1 MSKRFWLILVG
12 ILIAALATSQV
23 VLRSDTIALALIE
36 VGLRSQMV
44 SQPLPAETLTVV
56 VCGSASPLGNSPD
69 RAQACIA
76 VLTDKHF
83 LMFDAGSGS
92 QVRLNQAGLPLNR
105 LEGVFLTHLH
115 SDHIAEIPDVNLTR
129 WATSGTAQPLKV
141 YGPAGVGQVVNGFN
155 QAFGLDRDYRV
166 AHHGED
172 FMPITGGQAEAVT
185 ITPGVV
191 FSEDGLTVTAFTVD
205 HHPINPAYGYR
216 VDYGG
221 RSVVIS
227 GDTVN
232 TPSLWAAAEGADL
245 VFHDALARPVLEV
258 MHQVALD
265 VGRDRTA
272 KIVMDVTD
280 YHASLEGLQ
289 ASADAAGVRR
299 LVLYHLVPSPPNALV
314 AGFFKRAVVAP
325 SIMAEDL
332 MRFELPRDST
342 VIQGP

>member
-1 MSKRFWLILVG
+1 MSKRFWLILMS
-12 ILIAALATSQV
+12 ILVAALATSQV
-23 VLRSDTIALALIE
+23 VLRSETIALALIK

-44 SQPLPAETLTVV
+44 PEPVSAETLTVV

-83 LMFDAGSGS
+83 LIFDVGSGS

-105 LEGVFLTHLH
+105 LEGIFLTHLH

-129 WATSGTAQPLKV
+129 WATSGTAEPLKV
-141 YGPAGVGQVVNGFN
+141 YGPTGVSQVVDGFN
-155 QAFGLDRDYRV
+155 QAFGLDRGYRV

-172 FMPITGGQAEAVT
+172 FMPKTGGQAEAIT
-185 ITPGVV
+185 IAPGVV
-191 FSEDGLTVTAFTVD
+191 FSEAGLTVTAFTVD
-205 HHPINPAYGYR
+205 HHPINPAFGYR

-221 RSVVIS
+221 RRVVIS
-227 GDTVN
+227 GDTLN
-232 TPSLWAAAEGADL
+232 TPRLWAAAEGADL
-245 VFHDALARPVLEV
+245 VFHDALARPVLEA
-258 MHQVALD
+258 MRQAALD
-265 VGRDRTA
+265 VGQDRTA
-272 KIVMDVTD
+272 KIVMDVID
-280 YHASLEGLQ
+280 YHAGLEGLQ

-299 LVLYHLVPSPPNALV
+299 LVLYHLVPSPPNPLV

-332 MRFELPRDST
+332 MRFELPRDSQK
-342 VIQGP
+342 IQGP

>member
-1 MSKRFWLILVG
+1 
-12 ILIAALATSQV
+12 
-23 VLRSDTIALALIE
+23 
-36 VGLRSQMV
+36 
-44 SQPLPAETLTVV
+44 
-56 VCGSASPLGNSPD
+56 
-69 RAQACIA
+69 
-76 VLTDKHF
+76 
-83 LMFDAGSGS
+83 
-92 QVRLNQAGLPLNR
+92 
-105 LEGVFLTHLH
+105 
-115 SDHIAEIPDVNLTR
+115 
-129 WATSGTAQPLKV
+129 
-141 YGPAGVGQVVNGFN
+141 
-155 QAFGLDRDYRV
+155 
-166 AHHGED
+166 
-172 FMPITGGQAEAVT
+172 
-185 ITPGVV
+185 
-191 FSEDGLTVTAFTVD
+191 
-205 HHPINPAYGYR
+205 
-216 VDYGG
+216 
-221 RSVVIS
+221 
-227 GDTVN
+227 
-232 TPSLWAAAEGADL
+232 L

>member
-1 MSKRFWLILVG
+1 MSKRVWLILLG
-12 ILIAALATSQV
+12 ILMAALATSQV
-23 VLRSDTIALALIE
+23 VLRSDTIALALTE

-44 SQPLPAETLTVV
+44 PEPLPVETLTVV
-56 VCGSASPLGNSPD
+56 VCGSASPLGDSPD

-83 LMFDAGSGS
+83 LIFDAGSGS

-105 LEGVFLTHLH
+105 LDGVFLTHLH
-115 SDHIAEIPDVNLTR
+115 SDHIAEIPDVNLAR
-129 WATSGTAQPLKV
+129 WAMSGTAEPLKV
-141 YGPAGVGQVVNGFN
+141 YGPTGVSQVVDGFN
-155 QAFGLDRDYRV
+155 QAFGLDRGYRV

-172 FMPITGGQAEAVT
+172 FMPKTGGQTEAIT
-185 ITPGVV
+185 IAPGVV
-191 FSEDGLTVTAFTVD
+191 FSAAGLTVTAFTVD
-205 HHPINPAYGYR
+205 HHPINPAFGYR

-232 TPSLWAAAEGADL
+232 TPRLWAAAEGADL

-258 MHQVALD
+258 MHRVALE
-265 VGRDRTA
+265 VGRDRAA

-280 YHASLEGLQ
+280 YHAGLEGLQ

-332 MRFELPRDST
+332 MRFELPRDSEE
-342 VIQGP
+342 IQGP

>member
-1 MSKRFWLILVG
+1 M
-12 ILIAALATSQV
+12 
-23 VLRSDTIALALIE
+23 
-36 VGLRSQMV
+36 
-44 SQPLPAETLTVV
+44 
-56 VCGSASPLGNSPD
+56 
-69 RAQACIA
+69 
-76 VLTDKHF
+76 
-83 LMFDAGSGS
+83 
-92 QVRLNQAGLPLNR
+92 
-105 LEGVFLTHLH
+105 
-115 SDHIAEIPDVNLTR
+115 
-129 WATSGTAQPLKV
+129 
-141 YGPAGVGQVVNGFN
+141 VNGFN

-191 FSEDGLTVTAFTVD
+191 FSEAGLTVTAFTVD
-205 HHPINPAYGYR
+205 HHPINPAFGYR

-258 MHQVALD
+258 MQQVALD

-299 LVLYHLVPSPPNALV
+299 LVLYHLVPSPNALV